1 MITFNRWYGPII
13 TKRKCFH
20 PTPWYGQLNRPPR
33 VLIRVIIQRSLH
45 MDCRFQARKI
55 PIEKGPTFPT
65 PMVWIAD
72 TVERLMSDIGVF
84 NINLRNLIKTLLL
97 VFVLP
102 DKKTLVDCA
111 VSIDF
116 KLIVRV
122 IKCQE

>member
-1 MITFNRWYGPII
+1 MVWPAQPSTPRLDQSHHSAFPSHGLQISGPENPNRE
-13 TKRKCFH
+13 
-20 PTPWYGQLNRPPR
+20 RPNVSTR
-33 VLIRVIIQRSLH
+33 
-45 MDCRFQARKI
+45 
-55 PIEKGPTFPT
+55 
-65 PMVWIAD
+65 MVWIAD

-84 NINLRNLIKTLLL
+84 HIDLRNLIKTLLL

-122 IKCQE
+122 IKCQEQFNVIVLPY